1 MKPEPEGWGSD
12 WLVDMTPEKYVVA
25 LQNHCSITNVKCEKI
40 YNNIQQ
46 AKEKLHQAALS
57 YNQAIATKLDN
68 DLSIWKST
76 HLNEDLPDKW
86 RIEGLVDKFADYKH
100 IIVSAGP
107 VGPIP
112 AINQISN
119 KRNSPYTN
127 NPGRKQFEMRPIQ
140 CTCCKCG
147 GHQIGEQ
154 VCRIGAQ

>member
-1 MKPEPEGWGSD
+1 M
-12 WLVDMTPEKYVVA
+12 
-25 LQNHCSITNVKCEKI
+25 
-40 YNNIQQ
+40 
-46 AKEKLHQAALS
+46 LHQAALL
-57 YNQAIATKLDN
+57 YNQAIPTKLDN
-68 DLSIWKST
+68 DLLIWKST
-76 HLNEDLPDKW
+76 HLNEAQPDEW

-107 VGPIP
+107 VETTP

-119 KRNSPYTN
+119 KRNSPYSTGN
-127 NPGRKQFEMRPIQ
+127 DTGRKKFEMRPIQ